1 MQEDLFLL
9 LICGDLLQQPDYYYQ
24 TSPDSDEKQMVFWIN
39 EVYQDNVSEFLVIK
53 NLDIEDD
60 EDLDLDENI
69 DDSSDEE
76 VEQEEEEDK
85 EEHKEDQDDVFI

>member
-1 MQEDLFLL
+1 
-9 LICGDLLQQPDYYYQ
+9 
-24 TSPDSDEKQMVFWIN
+24 MVFWIN